1 MAQSS
6 NAPESFLTIRNLI
19 NEDCTT
25 MSKFNKDFKNL
36 SLVFVVIT
44 LGMVAVSIGIG
55 AIYTGVFCKRS
66 IFLPCIG
73 GDK

>member
-1 MAQSS
+1 MAQSL
-6 NAPESFLTIRNLI
+6 NGPESFLTIRNLI
-19 NEDCTT
+19 SEYFTT

-55 AIYTGVFCKRS
+55 AIYTGASCKRS
-66 IFLPCIG
+66 ILLPCIG